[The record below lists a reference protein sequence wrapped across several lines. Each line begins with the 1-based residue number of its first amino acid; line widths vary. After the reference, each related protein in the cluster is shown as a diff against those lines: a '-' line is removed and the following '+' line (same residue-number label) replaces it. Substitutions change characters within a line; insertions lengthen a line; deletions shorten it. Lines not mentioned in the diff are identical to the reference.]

1 MNEERGRTST
11 SRAPSRAPSR
21 AHSRASRAPSR
32 ATSISRING
41 GNAGGGGGPGSTLS
55 RTQSLIRKQTA
66 PVSLRPSDI
75 LIARFI
81 AWKGVLKQLVLYFR
95 GVAGIQH
102 YSAREMVRLGGV
114 VQVPFRGGGGG
125 GFGGFG
131 GGGGGGNWG
140 GGGGDAGFIGG
151 EGGLQE
157 VFYKLREEGIRSV
170 AEEYEG
176 FGRTI
181 EGSIVRHLEKLR
193 GEVKMHI
200 KNIQNDTGK
209 LATTVSRERE
219 LSTSL
224 ISALATSIS
233 TYKNTPLA
241 LSSHPKQ
248 DPYISNLAVQRQL
261 RTQVNA
267 ENLLQKSL
275 IITQANSASFEEGI
289 VQAIQGAWA
298 TYEEW
303 RVRMTANVERHYAG
317 VASAFAG
324 LDPTVEWVSL
334 SARTDHLLDPE
345 TPLREPRFIR
355 YPCKDDPCVV
365 GVHEGVLLRKRRYV
379 RRWREARYVLTPAG
393 FLHEF
398 RDDNADDVETP
409 VFSLF
414 LPECT
419 LGPPNAHDRPGS
431 QNGGSYKFYIEVSK
445 DGTGTTKGGTSIS
458 SVRRSLSLRKSNTG
472 SGGGSGGGGG
482 GGDHAWSF
490 KAKSRDEMMEWWNDI
505 KMLCARYLVASE
517 QIERSG
523 PVEAAVR
530 AVGYPEEEDE
540 EDEDERS
547 VSASPSASDEE
558 EDDSEFEDT
567 GGVTPYHTV
576 AVGGGGGSGGDHHP
590 VTSGSEEDNHSDE
603 ELYADEALP
612 SYSHLHGG
620 RGEVG
625 DKVMPGGVG
634 EVGENGFPVSWV
646 LFSLFYLPFLPPLLP
661 SSSLPSI
668 PYTNHTNHTTP
679 HQYQPIP
686 TLPIPHHTGKK
697 E

>member
-1 MNEERGRTST
+1 MSYNSLPQFR
-11 SRAPSRAPSR
+11 P
-21 AHSRASRAPSR
+21 SRAPSR
-32 ATSISRING
+32 ATSISRVHG
-41 GNAGGGGGPGSTLS
+41 GNGAPSTLS

-81 AWKGVLKQLVLYFR
+81 AWKGVLKQLVLYFH
-95 GVAGIQH
+95 GIADIQH
-102 YSAREMVRLGGV
+102 HTARELVKLGGV
-114 VQVPFRGGGGG
+114 IQVPFRGGGGG
-125 GFGGFG
+125 GFGGGNWG
-131 GGGGGGNWG
+131 GGGGGGS
-140 GGGGDAGFIGG
+140 GGGDAGFIGG

-303 RVRMTANVERHYAG
+303 RRHHAG
-317 VASAFAG
+317 VAGAFAG

-334 SARTDHLLDPE
+334 SARTDHLLDPD

-379 RRWREARYVLTPAG
+379 RRWREARY
-393 FLHEF
+393 F
-398 RDDNADDVETP
+398 RDDHNNNVDADGVETP

-419 LGPPNAHDRPGS
+419 LGPPNAHDRPGGK
-431 QNGGSYKFYIEVSK
+431 NGGSYKFYIEVSK

-472 SGGGSGGGGG
+472 NGGGGGGG

-517 QIERSG
+517 QVERSG

-547 VSASPSASDEE
+547 LSPSASDEE
-558 EDDSEFEDT
+558 EDSEFEDT

-576 AVGGGGGSGGDHHP
+576 AVGGGGGNP
-590 VTSGSEEDNHSDE
+590 VTSGSENDVDHSDE
-603 ELYADEALP
+603 ELYANANEEQDDEALP

-625 DKVMPGGVG
+625 DKVMPGANAANAANAAHAGNVSRRASASSSRRKSKRGGDTEGGGVTVGEGERGERGLGERGLGERGSGVG
-634 EVGENGFPVSWV
+634 GGNGKSRFMER
-646 LFSLFYLPFLPPLLP
+646 LD
-661 SSSLPSI
+661 
-668 PYTNHTNHTTP
+668 
-679 HQYQPIP
+679 
-686 TLPIPHHTGKK
+686 
-697 E
+697 

>member
-1 MNEERGRTST
+1 MNEERGRTTST
-11 SRAPSRAPSR
+11 SRAPSRATSR
-21 AHSRASRAPSR
+21 APSRASRAPSR
-32 ATSISRING
+32 ATSISRIPTNPSGNSHG
-41 GNAGGGGGPGSTLS
+41 GAPGSTLS

-81 AWKGVLKQLVLYFR
+81 AWKGVLKQLVLYFH
-95 GVAGIQH
+95 GIADIQH
-102 YSAREMVRLGGV
+102 HTARELVKLGGV
-114 VQVPFRGGGGG
+114 IQVPFR
-125 GFGGFG
+125 
-131 GGGGGGNWG
+131 
-140 GGGGDAGFIGG
+140 DAGFIGG

-157 VFYKLREEGIRSV
+157 VFYKLREDGIRSV

-193 GEVKMHI
+193 GEVKMHV

-303 RVRMTANVERHYAG
+303 RVRMTANVERHHAG

-334 SARTDHLLDPE
+334 SARTDHLLDPD

-398 RDDNADDVETP
+398 RDDHNNNVDADGVETP

-419 LGPPNAHDRPGS
+419 LGPPNAHDRPGGN
-431 QNGGSYKFYIEVSK
+431 NGGSYKFYIEVSK

-458 SVRRSLSLRKSNTG
+458 SVRRR
-472 SGGGSGGGGG
+472 
-482 GGDHAWSF
+482 DHAWSF

-517 QIERSG
+517 QVERSG

-530 AVGYPEEEDE
+530 AVGYPEEEE

-547 VSASPSASDEE
+547 LSPSASEE
-558 EDDSEFEDT
+558 EEEDSEFEDT

-576 AVGGGGGSGGDHHP
+576 ALGGGGGNP
-590 VTSGSEEDNHSDE
+590 VTSGSEDDVDHSDE
-603 ELYADEALP
+603 EVYANANEEQDEEALP
-612 SYSHLHGG
+612 SYSHLHGGRGEGDLKGDKVMPGGVGESHLHGG

-646 LFSLFYLPFLPPLLP
+646 LFSFYFVFLSSSPSFLPLL
-661 SSSLPSI
+661 SF
-668 PYTNHTNHTTP
+668 
-679 HQYQPIP
+679 
-686 TLPIPHHTGKK
+686 
-697 E
+697 